1 MMLPTTRE
9 QIDAL
14 RKLGAYSDIAG
25 IAAAEKA
32 LRQSGVLRTPGETDV
47 ENPFLIYAQ
56 SDIPGVSKLAK
67 QYQKSYETGAIS
79 DEKATERLGE
89 LGRMEES
96 ARARQQSAAQTQASR
111 DIAAKERELKRDQG
125 TEAQAKASG
134 FAGTMIQSEE
144 TIKQLEKDFG
154 DAVLPTTG
162 TSLAGGIPFIGGYA
176 QRKAMSQEQQVFKNA
191 ADAWIR
197 SKLRWESGAAIGE
210 KEMEDEYATY
220 FPLPG
225 DDPETVANKASLR
238 KTATANMIRNA
249 GQLFK
254 GGGGSSLSI
263 EDIRNNYGLEPKR

>member
-1 MMLPTTRE
+1 LQLATPQE
-9 QIDAL
+9 QVNAL
-14 RKLGAYSDIAG
+14 RGLGAYDVLSQMAT
-25 IAAAEKA
+25 AEKGI
-32 LRQSGVLRTPGETDV
+32 RQSGMLRQPGEASA

-125 TEAQAKASG
+125 TTEQAKASG
-134 FAGTMIQSEE
+134 FAGTMVQSEE
-144 TIKQLEKDFG
+144 TIKQLEKEFG

-176 QRKAMSQEQQVFKNA
+176 QRQVMSKEQQLFKNS

-225 DDPETVANKASLR
+225 DDPQTVANKAALR
-238 KTATANMIRNA
+238 KTATENMIRNA
-249 GQLFK
+249 GPLFK
-254 GGGGSSLSI
+254 GGGTSSSLD
-263 EDIRNNYGLEPKR
+263 DIRNRFNLEPPR